1 MCALRVHCVCMHT
14 RHAPR
19 ITGAMAYMTPLRRTV
34 AMRPVRAS
42 FLLMWA
48 PLPTSTLPL
57 VAGSPCRA
65 RPLPPNTNPNP
76 DPNPNSN
83 PNPNANANP
92 NPNLRGFLIPPSE
105 LPFSLFVS
113 GAFPSKLL
121 HFACDVLVGVEVP
134 RHSGAARA
142 R

>member
-1 MCALRVHCVCMHT
+1 MLICMLAVGVPLPFLIGRRLARGDRVAVWLRS
-14 RHAPR
+14 RAP
-19 ITGAMAYMTPLRRTV
+19 GAMAYMTPLRRTV

-57 VAGSPCRA
+57 IA
-65 RPLPPNTNPNP
+65 
-76 DPNPNSN
+76 
-83 PNPNANANP
+83 
-92 NPNLRGFLIPPSE
+92 GFLIPPSE

-121 HFACDVLVGVEVP
+121 HFACDVLVGVEVACD
-134 RHSGAARA
+134 SEAACGSIRSV
-142 R
+142 

>member
-1 MCALRVHCVCMHT
+1 
-14 RHAPR
+14 
-19 ITGAMAYMTPLRRTV
+19 MTPLRRTV

-57 VAGSPCRA
+57 VAG
-65 RPLPPNTNPNP
+65 
-76 DPNPNSN
+76 
-83 PNPNANANP
+83 
-92 NPNLRGFLIPPSE
+92 FLIPPSE
-105 LPFSLFVS
+105 LPFFLFVS

-134 RHSGAARA
+134 CHSGSACAR
-142 R
+142 

>member
-1 MCALRVHCVCMHT
+1 MRALRVHCVCMHT
-14 RHAPR
+14 RIAPR
-19 ITGAMAYMTPLRRTV
+19 VTGAMAYMTPLRRTV

-42 FLLMWA
+42 FLLMRA

-57 VAGSPCRA
+57 VA
-65 RPLPPNTNPNP
+65 
-76 DPNPNSN
+76 
-83 PNPNANANP
+83 
-92 NPNLRGFLIPPSE
+92 GFLIPPSE

-134 RHSGAARA
+134 RHRG
-142 R
+142 